1 MSGYIGK
8 SFFDNTDQAVFNIF
22 GDFISH
28 IIIKGDRTKLKI
40 RDQSMNCFLKVNGF
54 VMKVMNA
61 CPDTCHGLI
70 QRLIQVIQHRGQSGF
85 CADCF
90 CGSGEKNGAGKKMAY
105 IVVDFPCDPVALF
118 QGSGVDLIILFFCK
132 NPVFSARRR
141 FFSVLSSR
149 SRIRRCSSIRS
160 FSVRYARQRAVRKAS
175 IPQKVNKRV

>member
-85 CADCF
+85 CADCLR
-90 CGSGEKNGAGKKMAY
+90 SVRRRSGKKMAY
-105 IVVDFPCDPVALF
+105 IVDFPASVRS
-118 QGSGVDLIILFFCK
+118 QGSGEISNFVSARTLF
-132 NPVFSARRR
+132 SRRR